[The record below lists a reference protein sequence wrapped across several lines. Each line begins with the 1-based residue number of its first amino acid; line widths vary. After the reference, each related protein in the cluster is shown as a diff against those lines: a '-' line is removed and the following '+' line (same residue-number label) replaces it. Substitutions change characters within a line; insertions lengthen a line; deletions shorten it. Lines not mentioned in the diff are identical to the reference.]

1 MLYSHR
7 LARCA
12 GPLTLPTTLI
22 MCWVW
27 QGFAAGYV
35 GEYLKDTS
43 TADKFNVGEY
53 WVDLQC
59 VTHPCMRPLRPNHP
73 QARMLEVS
81 TTCAVLVMHV
91 RICICV
97 NVRL

>member
-1 MLYSHR
+1 MSCL
-7 LARCA
+7 CF
-12 GPLTLPTTLI
+12 GPVI
-22 MCWVW
+22 MHAFL

-59 VTHPCMRPLRPNHP
+59 VPHPSASRRYAHSRQKLAKGVDIESTYCGHTRVSPKPLHGAHP
-73 QARMLEVS
+73 SPRQ
-81 TTCAVLVMHV
+81 
-91 RICICV
+91 
-97 NVRL
+97 